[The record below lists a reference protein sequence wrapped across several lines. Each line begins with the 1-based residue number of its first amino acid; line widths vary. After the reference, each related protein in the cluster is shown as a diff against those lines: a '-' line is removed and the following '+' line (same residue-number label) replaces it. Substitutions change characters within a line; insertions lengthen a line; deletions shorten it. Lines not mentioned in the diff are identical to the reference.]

1 MLRNA
6 GPSNLPSSTVAFL
19 LFSAQIRQ
27 LGESIVSSF
36 LMTRRSSSTVIWQ
49 GKLPVQRIRNVLMWM
64 ASFSE
69 IEVKLAAET
78 LLARKWLTKE
88 QILQLQWTR

>member
-1 MLRNA
+1 
-6 GPSNLPSSTVAFL
+6 
-19 LFSAQIRQ
+19 
-27 LGESIVSSF
+27 
-36 LMTRRSSSTVIWQ
+36 
-49 GKLPVQRIRNVLMWM
+49 MWM

-88 QILQLQWTR
+88 QILQLQWTL